1 MHLPDHI
8 ANLNSYS
15 PPSPPPHPFPNLFGS
30 SGPSQ
35 AQNGEQSGSYQ
46 NEVDSSLDAQLAH
59 QLALWTNTDFTFNDD
74 IGPFPGLEEFDVGG
88 EEIKQ
93 NAEKEKDQQNED
105 EMDMR
110 EMFEG
115 KVRGMKGSKNV
126 LMDRRR
132 EMEMEQ
138 QEKAAN
144 YNSNTHFR
152 EEMNY
157 RTGNNDGPL
166 ATANRATAAA
176 VDGMPAPNNTSAPPP
191 TPSLL
196 HPRPEQ
202 TFGQLQNSQQAHIQQ
217 PNLQTQANDLASFLS
232 QFYNSNST
240 NSSNVQPQVPQH
252 TPSQPSSQMLPRL
265 PAQQQMAPAMA
276 QPTLAVPLAN
286 SQNPSIAESL
296 VHLLQGLT
304 GQYNLAN
311 QQQHPAP
318 PIVMPQP
325 IAASHNM
332 SQVAQWVDRQTP
344 QTHTY
349 PIPPIVPSH
358 VERPHLAQKRSF
370 VAEETDLQVSAN
382 KKARL
387 PAPPSV
393 SDDINSIEVNGS
405 ENERRTSSAAVSVA
419 GDLSTTTRKT
429 HAHIANSRPDAD
441 LEPKGIPMGK
451 GLVMVDGEII
461 THEEDKR
468 RRNTA
473 ASARFRMK
481 KKEREH
487 ALEKNTQV
495 LQDRVSQLE
504 REMESLRKEN
514 GWLRALVI
522 NGAPQPLSSPE
533 LKRVSLSSA
542 SISKTSS

>member
-15 PPSPPPHPFPNLFGS
+15 PPSPPSHPFPNVFGS
-30 SGPSQ
+30 SGSTQ
-35 AQNGEQSGSYQ
+35 NQNGEHSGSYQ
-46 NEVDSSLDAQLAH
+46 NEVDSSLDAQLAR
-59 QLALWTNTDFTFNDD
+59 QLALWTNTDFTFDDD

-88 EEIKQ
+88 EENHKH
-93 NAEKEKDQQNED
+93 AEKEKDQQNED

-138 QEKAAN
+138 QVKAAN
-144 YNSNTHFR
+144 YNSNVDFHD
-152 EEMNY
+152 EMGH
-157 RTGNNDGPL
+157 RAGNNEGPL
-166 ATANRATAAA
+166 ATANRAAAAA
-176 VDGMPAPNNTSAPPP
+176 VDGMPTPNNTSAPPP
-191 TPSLL
+191 TPSLSNL
-196 HPRPEQ
+196 RPEQ
-202 TFGQLQNSQQAHIQQ
+202 NFGQFQNSQQPPTQQ
-217 PNLQTQANDLASFLS
+217 PNLQAQANDLASFLS
-232 QFYNSNST
+232 QFYNPNSL
-240 NSSNVQPQVPQH
+240 NSSNVQPQVAHQP
-252 TPSQPSSQMLPRL
+252 TSQPSHMPPRL
-265 PAQQQMAPAMA
+265 QAQHQTTPLMT
-276 QPTLAVPLAN
+276 QPTLPTPPVTV
-286 SQNPSIAESL
+286 QQPSIAESL

-304 GQYNLAN
+304 GQYNLPN
-311 QQQHPAP
+311 QQQRPAP
-318 PIVMPQP
+318 PLAMPQP
-325 IAASHNM
+325 VAAPHNM
-332 SQVAQWVDRQTP
+332 SQVAQWVEKQTP
-344 QTHTY
+344 QSHTHS
-349 PIPPIVPSH
+349 IPPITPSQ
-358 VERPHLAQKRSF
+358 VERPQLAQKRSY
-370 VAEETDLQVSAN
+370 VADETDMQVSAN

-393 SDDINSIEVNGS
+393 SDDINSVEVNGS
-405 ENERRTSSAAVSVA
+405 ENERRLSSTAVSVA
-419 GDLSTTTRKT
+419 GDFPSTRKT
-429 HAHIANSRPDAD
+429 HVHTTNSRPDAD

-461 THEEDKR
+461 SHEEDKR

-542 SISKTSS
+542 SGSISKTSS